1 MKSHE
6 EFERK
11 IKRSLNNMEAK
22 ISYLHES
29 VKGLNESFHEFH
41 EDISEYMA
49 FSAESHADH
58 EKRIAK
64 LEKKLG

>member
-1 MKSHE
+1 
-6 EFERK
+6 
-11 IKRSLNNMEAK
+11 MEAK

>member
-6 EFERK
+6 EFEKK
-11 IKRSLNNMEAK
+11 INRSLNNMEAK

-29 VKGLNESFHEFH
+29 VKGLNESFKEFH

-49 FSAESHADH
+49 FTAESYADH
-58 EKRIAK
+58 ERRLSV
-64 LEKKLG
+64 LEKKIG